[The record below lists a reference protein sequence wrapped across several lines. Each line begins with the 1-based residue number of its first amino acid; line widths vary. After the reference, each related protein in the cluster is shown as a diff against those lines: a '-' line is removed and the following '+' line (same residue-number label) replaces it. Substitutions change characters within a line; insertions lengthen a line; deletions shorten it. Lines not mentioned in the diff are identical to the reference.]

1 MASQPSTPAAA
12 GLGTPRTMVEPRPT
26 AAEPLLTLPT
36 GRLLQAVVLS
46 NAAAAGG
53 WTLVCSLFG
62 FGNDTITTGVIGVA
76 LVAAVTIAGVFAIVP
91 WMAKPASI
99 TMMLWLVA
107 DVFGMLLTLAG
118 AFLLYSATS
127 LSSRPLLLGV
137 VVAYFLTLLGKVIVA
152 ALHVRRH
159 LP

>member
-1 MASQPSTPAAA
+1 
-12 GLGTPRTMVEPRPT
+12 MVEPRPIGS
-26 AAEPLLTLPT
+26 EPLLTLPT
-36 GRLLQAVVLS
+36 MQLVQAVLLS
-46 NAAAAGG
+46 NAAAAGA

-62 FGNDTITTGVIGVA
+62 LGNDTLVTGVIGVA
-76 LVAAVTIAGVFAIVP
+76 MVAAVSLAGVFAIVP

-107 DVFGMLLTLAG
+107 DVFGMLLTLGG